1 MAEKFLLLIPELI
14 LFAGAVLVSVL
25 GLSPRRAIREAL
37 PAITGGFLVACLVSI
52 PLVHTEARM
61 AGLEGGLLMPGL
73 SSWVKTIMCLVGL
86 MLVMVGAGSIDRRL
100 EREVAAGRLPFDPLR
115 TSRGEYYA
123 FLLLSVIGVMLCA
136 GANDLIWLFVAL
148 ELSSLPT
155 YIMIAMSRPSRQAQE
170 SAMKYLFLGALSTAV
185 FLYGFALL
193 YGATG
198 TIILTEMREAF
209 GEAKLDGG
217 IGMLGIAGMMLA
229 IIGVGF
235 KLAAVPMHFYAADVY
250 EGASAPVTAFIGFAP
265 KVAGA
270 VTLMLLLGTMGWQ
283 DGGLPQPIL
292 FLLWT
297 TAVLTMTLGNIGAL
311 LQGSLKRL
319 FAYSSIAHSG
329 YLMIGLI
336 AGPGLGFTAVLFY
349 LFAYGIMNT
358 GVFGVIA
365 GLERRGE
372 EVTSVEDLSGLRQR
386 HPAMAWAL
394 AICAGSLLGFPPL
407 LGFVGKIYIFLAGIE
422 AGQIP
427 LVVIAALN
435 SAISAWYYLRLI
447 GLPILGA
454 PTARSETIEATP
466 MQWPRL
472 AAIAA
477 AVLVLVLPFF
487 SRQIIGE
494 VRERLGSGT
503 SVTGAEVSIDDPTTG
518 TPLRGPGGPDA
529 AEGAGGVEAADA
541 ARADHPDATGRAGE
555 RRDTKGEEVSFA
567 APPGPTLAAAA
578 PTMRP

>member
-1 MAEKFLLLIPELI
+1 MTVAEKFLLLIPELI
-14 LFAGAVLVSVL
+14 LFVGAVVVSVF
-25 GLSPRRAIREAL
+25 GLSPRRRIRDAM
-37 PAITGGFLVACLVSI
+37 PAITAGFLVVGLISI
-52 PLVHTEARM
+52 PLVHTDARLE
-61 AGLEGGLLMPGL
+61 GLEGGLLMPGL
-73 SSWVKTIMCLVGL
+73 SAWVKTVMCLVGL
-86 MLVMVGAGSIDRRL
+86 LLVMVGAGSIDRRL
-100 EREVAAGRLPFDPLR
+100 EREVAAGRLAFDPLR

-170 SAMKYLFLGALSTAV
+170 AAMKYLFLGALSTAV

-193 YGATG
+193 YGAAG
-198 TIILTEMREAF
+198 TIILTEMRDVFAA
-209 GEAKLDGG
+209 AKLDGG
-217 IGMLGIAGMMLA
+217 IGILGIAGMMLA
-229 IIGVGF
+229 IIGIGF

-270 VTLMLLLGTMGWQ
+270 VSLMLLLGTMGWQ
-283 DGGLPQPIL
+283 EGGLPQPIL

-329 YLMIGLI
+329 YLIIGLI
-336 AGPGLGFTAVLFY
+336 AGPGLGFTAILFY
-349 LFAYGIMNT
+349 LLAYGIMNT
-358 GVFGVIA
+358 GAFAVIS

-386 HPAMAWAL
+386 HPAMAWSL

-407 LGFVGKIYIFLAGIE
+407 LGFVGKIYLFMAGIE
-422 AGQIP
+422 AGQIS
-427 LVVIAALN
+427 LVVVAALN

-454 PTARSETIEATP
+454 PTARSETIDATP
-466 MQWPRL
+466 MRWPRL
-472 AAIAA
+472 AAIAS
-477 AVLVLVLPFF
+477 AVLILLLPLL

-494 VRERLGSGT
+494 VQERLEIGT
-503 SVTGAEVSIDDPTTG
+503 SVEGDVARRDHDP
-518 TPLRGPGGPDA
+518 
-529 AEGAGGVEAADA
+529 AGDP
-541 ARADHPDATGRAGE
+541 RRATG
-555 RRDTKGEEVSFA
+555 
-567 APPGPTLAAAA
+567 AAAA
-578 PTMRP
+578 AVPTMRP